1 MKFRRKSTP
10 AEAAPEVEAAPSTPE
25 SSDPSAPSAEG
36 TEAAETIEVPI
47 GPYDIDAIPVPMD
60 QVDRVDLGSI
70 LVAPV
75 PNCELR
81 LQIDENTQEVQAVL
95 LTSDEGALE
104 LRAFA
109 APRNG
114 DLWTEIRPQLAA
126 DITSRGGVSEEIDGP
141 WGVHLVGQ
149 MPVVMPDGTEGVQA
163 SRIIGINGPRW
174 MLRATLIGRPAV
186 DGEYAG
192 TWLQGIAAS
201 VVRRGNH
208 ALPVGEALPLV
219 MPVQQ
224 QSPDA

>member
-1 MKFRRKSTP
+1 VTD
-10 AEAAPEVEAAPSTPE
+10 APDVSDAE
-25 SSDPSAPSAEG
+25 SSETS
-36 TEAAETIEVPI
+36 ETIEVPI

-60 QVDRVDLGSI
+60 QIERVDLGSI

-81 LQIDENTQEVQAVL
+81 LQVDERTQEVQAVL
-95 LTSDEGALE
+95 LTTDEGALE

-109 APRNG
+109 APRDG

-126 DITSRGGVSEEIDGP
+126 DITARGGQSEEVEGP
-141 WGVHLVGQ
+141 WGIHIVGQ

-163 SRIIGINGPRW
+163 SRIVGINGPRW

-186 DGEYAG
+186 DGDYAG
-192 TWLQGIAAS
+192 PWLQGIAAS
-201 VVRRGNH
+201 VVRRGAH

-219 MPVQQ
+219 MPAQPP
-224 QSPDA
+224 SA